1 MNNVPRHPLKGL
13 NTSVVHHRGI
23 CLCLQVLLYD
33 LRSSRPLLVKD
44 HYYNL
49 PIKSLNFH
57 DALDLVLSA
66 DSKIIKMWNK
76 NTVRLSVYN
85 LRPGIGFGL
94 CFKTA
99 FVNLDRPTN

>member
-1 MNNVPRHPLKGL
+1 MTCLAIL
-13 NTSVVHHRGI
+13 NTAWFT

-49 PIKSLNFH
+49 PIKSINFH
-57 DALDLVLSA
+57 DGLDLVLSA
-66 DSKIIKMWNK
+66 DSKIVKMWNK

-85 LRPGIGFGL
+85 CYSDLEPWSS
-94 CFKTA
+94 
-99 FVNLDRPTN
+99 